1 MRFAGFTF
9 LNQIEII
16 KHEAPEFGL
25 VFNVSDSVSC
35 LWKVFFP
42 IEAFGEI
49 IPKYISVVV
58 EVEIWP
64 DGRALF
70 VTLAKARV

>member
-1 MRFAGFTF
+1 MRFAGFAF

-58 EVEIWP
+58 EVEF
-64 DGRALF
+64 GQMAEVYF